1 MNTFDKFALAERA
14 EQLFANVYGLLAKQF
29 AHEPKYYALFTQLEQ
44 EEIQHA
50 MRIKMLRKRYTTKD
64 VGDIEFDVV
73 PLQAFLKNGERI
85 MQQLES
91 GEPFDSV
98 SEAAAVMAELE
109 RQFAGAHAEMILSV
123 VDSNLRKFFEQ
134 LAKQDR
140 GHASLL
146 H

>member
-1 MNTFDKFALAERA
+1 MNTFDKFHFAEQAER
-14 EQLFANVYGLLAKQF
+14 LFAEIYGALAKQCE
-29 AHEPKYYALFTQLEQ
+29 HEPTYHALFSRLEQ

-64 VGDIEFDVV
+64 VGDIELDIV
-73 PLQAFLKNGERI
+73 PLQAFLENGERI
-85 MQQLES
+85 MQRLES
-91 GEPFDSV
+91 GAPFGSV
-98 SEAAAVMAELE
+98 SEAAVVMADLE

-146 H
+146 C